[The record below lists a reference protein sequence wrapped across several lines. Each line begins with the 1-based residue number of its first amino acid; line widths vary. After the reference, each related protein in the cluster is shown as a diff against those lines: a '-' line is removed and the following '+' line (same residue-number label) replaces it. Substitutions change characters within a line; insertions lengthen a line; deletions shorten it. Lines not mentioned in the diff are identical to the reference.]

1 MAIELFGFTIGRTQ
15 KENEAKEKLSFA
27 LPQYDDGA
35 IDVAGTPGGAYGTY
49 LDMEGAA
56 KNEVDLIARYRQM
69 ALFPECELAVDDIVN
84 EAVVADREESAV
96 SINLEN
102 INLSLDI
109 KQKIVDNFH
118 EVVDLLQFN
127 QTGYDTFKKW
137 YVDGRLYYHIIIDP
151 ANPKRGI
158 LELRPID
165 SLKIKKVRQVIPPK
179 SYEMDKD
186 PNPKIEEY
194 FAFNEGGISGDKGGN
209 IIRIAPDSIAYCH
222 SGLLSED
229 RKMVLSYLHKAIKP
243 LNQLRMIEDAVV
255 IYRISRAPERRIF
268 YIDVGNLPKIKAEQY
283 LRDIMTRYK
292 NKLVY
297 DSATGELRDD
307 RKHMSMLED
316 YWLPRREG
324 GRGTEIST
332 LPGGENLGELE
343 DVIYFQ
349 RKLYKSLNVPSSR
362 LEQDSG
368 FVLGRAQEISRDEVK
383 FTRFIERLRS
393 RFNGLFNT
401 CLEKQLILKGILTLN
416 DWRNI
421 QNRIHY
427 EWQTDSQFAEL
438 KEAEMLQERL
448 NLLQS
453 MNFADEIVGNFY
465 SKEYVRKRILKQ
477 TQEEIDEIDRQ
488 IAAEGGGEE
497 EEGEDQF
504 QSFKPENG
512 QNLSEE
518 LDKIVEEKIVDK
530 EKDEELKENL
540 NEIFKSVLEEETDE
554 FRAI

>member
-1 MAIELFGFTIGRTQ
+1 M
-15 KENEAKEKLSFA
+15 
-27 LPQYDDGA
+27 
-35 IDVAGTPGGAYGTY
+35 
-49 LDMEGAA
+49 
-56 KNEVDLIARYRQM
+56 
-69 ALFPECELAVDDIVN
+69 
-84 EAVVADREESAV
+84 
-96 SINLEN
+96 
-102 INLSLDI
+102 
-109 KQKIVDNFH
+109 
-118 EVVDLLQFN
+118 
-127 QTGYDTFKKW
+127 
-137 YVDGRLYYHIIIDP
+137 
-151 ANPKRGI
+151 
-158 LELRPID
+158 
-165 SLKIKKVRQVIPPK
+165 
-179 SYEMDKD
+179 
-186 PNPKIEEY
+186 
-194 FAFNEGGISGDKGGN
+194 
-209 IIRIAPDSIAYCH
+209 
-222 SGLLSED
+222 
-229 RKMVLSYLHKAIKP
+229 
-243 LNQLRMIEDAVV
+243 
-255 IYRISRAPERRIF
+255 
-268 YIDVGNLPKIKAEQY
+268 
-283 LRDIMTRYK
+283 
-292 NKLVY
+292 
-297 DSATGELRDD
+297 
-307 RKHMSMLED
+307 
-316 YWLPRREG
+316 
-324 GRGTEIST
+324 
-332 LPGGENLGELE
+332 
-343 DVIYFQ
+343 
-349 RKLYKSLNVPSSR
+349 PSSR

-497 EEGEDQF
+497 DEEDQM

-512 QNLSEE
+512 QNLAEE
-518 LDKIVEEKIVDK
+518 LDKIVEEKIDDK

>member
-56 KNEVDLIARYRQM
+56 KNETDLIHRYRQM

-118 EVVDLLQFN
+118 EIIDLLQFN

-151 ANPKRGI
+151 NNPKRGI

-165 SLKIKKVRQVIPPK
+165 ALKIKKVRQVIPPK
-179 SYEMDKD
+179 SFELDKN

-222 SGLLSED
+222 SGLLSDD
-229 RKMVLSYLHKAIKP
+229 RKLVISYLHKAIKP

-292 NKLVY
+292 NKMVY
-297 DSATGELRDD
+297 DASTGELRDD
-307 RKHMSMLED
+307 RKHMSRLED

-383 FTRFIERLRS
+383 FTRFIERLRN
-393 RFNGLFNT
+393 RFNHLFNT

-416 DWRNI
+416 DWRNV
-421 QNRIHY
+421 QQKIHY

-497 EEGEDQF
+497 DEEDQM

>member
-15 KENEAKEKLSFA
+15 KENEAKDKLSFA

-56 KNEVDLIARYRQM
+56 KNETDLIHRYRQM

-118 EVVDLLQFN
+118 EIVDLLQFN
-127 QTGYDTFKKW
+127 QSGYDTFKKW

-151 ANPKRGI
+151 NNPKRGI

-165 SLKIKKVRQVIPPK
+165 ALKIKKVRQIIPPK
-179 SYEMDKD
+179 SYELDKN

-222 SGLLSED
+222 SGLLSDD
-229 RKMVLSYLHKAIKP
+229 RKLVLSYLHKAIKP

-292 NKLVY
+292 NKMVY
-297 DSATGELRDD
+297 DASTGELRDD

-383 FTRFIERLRS
+383 FTRFIERLRN

-416 DWRNI
+416 DWRNV
-421 QNRIHY
+421 QQKIHY

-497 EEGEDQF
+497 EEEDQM

>member
-56 KNEVDLIARYRQM
+56 KNETDLIARYRQM

-84 EAVVADREESAV
+84 EAVVVDREESAV

-324 GRGTEIST
+324 GRGTEITT
-332 LPGGENLGELE
+332 LPGGQNLGEI
-343 DVIYFQ
+343 DDITYFQ
-349 RKLYKSLNVPSSR
+349 RKLYRSLNVPISR
-362 LEQDSG
+362 LEAESQFS
-368 FVLGRAQEISRDEVK
+368 LGRSTEITRDELK
-383 FTRFIERLRS
+383 FTKFVARLRKKFSVLFTDMLKTQLVLKGVIADEEWKDMKEHIQYDFLQDNNFTELKNAELMRERL
-393 RFNGLFNT
+393 
-401 CLEKQLILKGILTLN
+401 
-416 DWRNI
+416 
-421 QNRIHY
+421 
-427 EWQTDSQFAEL
+427 
-438 KEAEMLQERL
+438 EMLGQVE
-448 NLLQS
+448 S
-453 MNFADEIVGNFY
+453 YVGTYF
-465 SKEYVRKRILKQ
+465 SKEWVKKNVLKF
-477 TQEEIDEIDRQ
+477 TDEEIESMETEIDQ
-488 IAAEGGGEE
+488 EGGGEDDNDLMDHKL
-497 EEGEDQF
+497 GED
-504 QSFKPENG
+504 
-512 QNLSEE
+512 
-518 LDKIVEEKIVDK
+518 
-530 EKDEELKENL
+530 
-540 NEIFKSVLEEETDE
+540 NESRKNK
-554 FRAI
+554 

>member
-56 KNEVDLIARYRQM
+56 KNETDLIHRYRNM

-118 EVVDLLQFN
+118 EIIDLLQFN

-151 ANPKRGI
+151 NNPKRGI

-165 SLKIKKVRQVIPPK
+165 ALKIKKVRQVIPPK
-179 SYEMDKD
+179 SYELDKN

-222 SGLLSED
+222 SGLLSDD
-229 RKMVLSYLHKAIKP
+229 RKLVLSYLHKAIKP

-292 NKLVY
+292 NKMVY
-297 DSATGELRDD
+297 DASTGELRDD

-383 FTRFIERLRS
+383 FTRFIERLRN

-416 DWRNI
+416 DWRNV
-421 QNRIHY
+421 QQKIHY

-497 EEGEDQF
+497 EEEDQM

>member
-56 KNEVDLIARYRQM
+56 KNETDLIHRYRNM

-118 EVVDLLQFN
+118 EIVDLLQFN

-151 ANPKRGI
+151 NNPKRGI

-165 SLKIKKVRQVIPPK
+165 ALKIKKVRQVIPPK
-179 SYEMDKD
+179 SFELDKN

-222 SGLLSED
+222 SGLLSDD
-229 RKMVLSYLHKAIKP
+229 RKLVLSYLHKAIKP

-292 NKLVY
+292 NKMVY
-297 DSATGELRDD
+297 DASTGELRDD

-383 FTRFIERLRS
+383 FTRFIERLRN

-416 DWRNI
+416 DWRNV
-421 QNRIHY
+421 QQKIHY

-497 EEGEDQF
+497 EEEDQM

>member
-56 KNEVDLIARYRQM
+56 KNETDLIHRYRNM

-118 EVVDLLQFN
+118 EIVDLLQFN

-151 ANPKRGI
+151 NNPKRGI

-165 SLKIKKVRQVIPPK
+165 ALKIKKVRQVIPPK
-179 SYEMDKD
+179 SYELDKN

-222 SGLLSED
+222 SGLLSDD
-229 RKMVLSYLHKAIKP
+229 RKLVLSYLHKAIKP

-292 NKLVY
+292 NKMVY
-297 DSATGELRDD
+297 DASTGELRDD

-383 FTRFIERLRS
+383 FTRFIERLRN
-393 RFNGLFNT
+393 RFNHLFNT

-416 DWRNI
+416 DWRNV
-421 QNRIHY
+421 QQKIHY

-453 MNFADEIVGNFY
+453 MNFADEIIGNFY

-497 EEGEDQF
+497 EEEDQM